1 MPRPKGFS
9 PVGIYARD
17 KQIRIPAAAEACV
30 RAAVWAWEV
39 AELRAEVADLHKVLR
54 EAVAAAKGRSRSQEK
69 KLAQAARAK
78 SKGRPA
84 TRKKAGIKAN

>member
-17 KQIRIPAAAEACV
+17 KQIRIPAAAEAYI

-39 AELRAEVADLHKVLR
+39 AELRSEVSDLHRVLR
-54 EAVAAAKGRSRSQEK
+54 EAVAAARPKSRSQEK
-69 KLAQAARAK
+69 KLAQASRAK
-78 SKGRPA
+78 SKSRPA

>member
-30 RAAVWAWEV
+30 RAAVWAWELAQV
-39 AELRAEVADLHKVLR
+39 QTEIADHRKFL
-54 EAVAAAKGRSRSQEK
+54 EAVRAAARCRSRSQEK

-78 SKGRPA
+78 SKGKPA